1 MVYEYTKVQIVIIGY
16 LDNNQRNITK
26 EAQQEIVNQCAY
38 MNNCSVDMFLNKED
52 IKNILG
58 DLNSKSATTLI
69 VANITSL
76 GNKLTKVVENIEF
89 LISHGLSLIS
99 AKENLRFD
107 SSAETAQLLN
117 GIKLSID
124 IRNSMV
130 STITKK
136 ALDDKK
142 AKGYKLGRDFG
153 LKNKKYI
160 WEGKEA
166 DIKNKLLS
174 GMTRQ
179 QTADEVGISVVSLYN
194 YLKLNPELKEI
205 KNGRATI

>member
-16 LDNNQRNITK
+16 LDNNQRNIAK

-179 QTADEVGISVVSLYN
+179 QTADEVGISIVSLYN
-194 YLKLNPELKEI
+194 YLKLNPELKNMT
-205 KNGRATI
+205 NGGQHA